1 MNKAKSKSVK
11 RSHDSGRVIT
21 TPSFFGSHNKMVVSS
36 DLFEA
41 ELKENEVVCK
51 DDDGYYIT
59 VKNRLDTNLA
69 DPNRYSGRREVFL
82 KKEDNG

>member
-1 MNKAKSKSVK
+1 MNKAKTTK

-36 DLFEA
+36 DLFEVG
-41 ELKENEVVCK
+41 LKENEVICQ

-59 VKNRLDTNLA
+59 LKNRLDTNLA

-82 KKEDNG
+82 KKESND